1 MRGLSWESFKKNSA
15 KSTYQAEINIRLGTN
30 SSLEYYFSEHDALH
44 CQVIETL
51 ACIGSSLLGVRNM
64 VAERT
69 SLQQEGTSAQWRHL
83 VLLVFS
89 IIVVLRIKIIQMIFV
104 FLILRCLRTALL
116 LETKVSEMEHQFL
129 RDASHEIIFTQHEE
143 ILTRLWKMLYKGSI
157 TNNSLIEW
165 MRSMMTNLFELRQS
179 DMSHIKLSSPLF

>member
-1 MRGLSWESFKKNSA
+1 
-15 KSTYQAEINIRLGTN
+15 
-30 SSLEYYFSEHDALH
+30 
-44 CQVIETL
+44 
-51 ACIGSSLLGVRNM
+51 M

-143 ILTRLWKMLYKGSI
+143 ILTRL
-157 TNNSLIEW
+157 
-165 MRSMMTNLFELRQS
+165 
-179 DMSHIKLSSPLF
+179 